1 MGEPGVLLMIDPI
14 LCQLGPF
21 AVRWDGLC
29 MALSVGVGFYYLLN
43 GGRRLG
49 CDDDFL
55 YNLAFFVV
63 LSGIVGAR
71 AVYVAT
77 NWSIYAQE
85 PWAIWRIDLG
95 GLSFHGAVIG
105 GILGAWPYLRR
116 HGASFSALADHAVP
130 GLAFGIAIVRWANLI
145 NQEAM
150 GRVTAQ
156 GFVHP
161 TQIYGSAIGV
171 VLLAINAYL
180 SRRQPPPGYLFWSFV
195 LYYSI
200 LRGFVEET
208 FRANPLYAGGW
219 VIPRIGAGFFTL
231 TQLLTPVFIGLAWW
245 MRKRTLERRQ

>member
-1 MGEPGVLLMIDPI
+1 MGVPGVLLMIDPV
-14 LCQLGPF
+14 LFQLGPF
-21 AVRWDGLC
+21 AVRWYGLC